1 MNKTNNSKNPD
12 PKLRHTIREDFRKI
26 DLRKDIH
33 REYKNLSAFYLDS
46 EKRKRLQSLP
56 FYKRWFFKIGWL
68 FKSMFL
74 HLTPIRRILVLVG
87 VFLLFTGRS
96 ITIDHNSFTV
106 NESLFGGILIL
117 FVLFLELKDKLLA
130 KHELEAGRKVQQALM
145 PEQNPE
151 FPGWTLWLFT
161 KPANEVGGDLVDYLR
176 VNDNKAALT
185 MGDIAG
191 KGLQAAL
198 LTSKLQSTVRALAS
212 DDLSLPELGKK
223 INKIF
228 HRDSLPNLFSSMLFL
243 EINSNSDK
251 IEFINAGHFPPLI
264 VKDKEIKELEK
275 GTAALGIIPDINFV
289 QQTIELGSDEIF
301 IVYSDGIFEARNDNG
316 EFFGMERFY
325 QLIKHYANQKPSE
338 MGNSIISQI
347 EQFIGNSPFADDIS
361 LIILKKTT
369 EEPFPQHH
377 N

>member
-1 MNKTNNSKNPD
+1 MNTNQNSKNPD

-56 FYKRWFFKIGWL
+56 FIKRWFFKIGWL
-68 FKSMFL
+68 FRSMFL

-87 VFLLFTGRS
+87 MFLLFTGRS
-96 ITIDHNSFTV
+96 ITIDHNSITM

-145 PEQNPE
+145 PAQNPE

-176 VNDNKAALT
+176 VDDNKAALT

-228 HRDSLPNLFSSMLFL
+228 HRDSLPNLFASMLFI
-243 EINSNSDK
+243 EINSDSDNV
-251 IEFINAGHFPPLI
+251 EFINAGHFPPLI
-264 VKDKEIKELEK
+264 VKDKNIKELER
-275 GTAALGIIPDINFV
+275 GTAALGIIPDINFSTK
-289 QQTIELGSDEIF
+289 TIQLKEDEIF
-301 IVYSDGIFEARNDNG
+301 IAYSDGVFEARNDNG

-325 QLIKHYANQKPSE
+325 ELIRNYSNQSPSE
-338 MGNSIISQI
+338 MGKSIINRI
-347 EQFIGNSPFADDIS
+347 EQFIGNSTTADDIS
-361 LIILKKTT
+361 LIIMKRS
-369 EEPFPQHH
+369 F
-377 N
+377 

>member
-1 MNKTNNSKNPD
+1 MNKTNSTKNPD
-12 PKLRHTIREDFRKI
+12 PKLHHTIREDFRKI

-33 REYKNLSAFYLDS
+33 REYKNLSEFYLDS
-46 EKRKRLQSLP
+46 EKRKRLESLP

-68 FKSMFL
+68 FRSMFL
-74 HLTPIRRILVLVG
+74 HLTPIRRILVLLG

-96 ITIDHNSFTV
+96 ITVDHNSVTL

-130 KHELEAGRKVQQALM
+130 KHELEAGRKVQQARM

-151 FPGWTLWLFT
+151 FPGWTLWLYT

-176 VNDNKAALT
+176 VNDSKAALT

-212 DDLSLPELGKK
+212 DDLSLPDLGKK

-228 HRDSLPNLFSSMLFL
+228 HRDSLPNLFASMLFI
-243 EINSNSDK
+243 EINSDSDK

-264 VKDKEIKELEK
+264 VKNKNIKELER
-275 GTAALGIIPDINFV
+275 GTAALGIIPDINFKT
-289 QQTIELGSDEIF
+289 QTIQLKEDEIF
-301 IVYSDGIFEARNDNG
+301 VAYSDGVFEARNDNG
-316 EFFGMERFY
+316 EFFGIEKFY
-325 QLIKHYANQKPSE
+325 ELIRNYSNQSPPD
-338 MGNSIISQI
+338 MGKSIINQI
-347 EQFIGNSPFADDIS
+347 EQFIGNSTAIDDIS
-361 LIILKKTT
+361 MIIMKK
-369 EEPFPQHH
+369 QI
-377 N
+377 